1 MIQLKKG
8 KYKIYHILGKK
19 IGCTTNIKKRVQQ
32 EQGYKPGEYDILY
45 ETDDIVEASE
55 AERNLQKELKYKTD
69 IKLYKDLF
77 RKKMN
82 KHSSSQ
88 ATTTFKIS
96 PNNINAEFLKDI
108 TLELSEGIY
117 ELNNEDYI
125 DWILNNVHASQF
137 GPGTCYIYNKAFT
150 KAFKSNVH
158 AIYETGTSSFNK
170 IRNWARDRNLYQKGD
185 SKTQYV
191 KLMEEAGELA
201 QALLKQDKVEI
212 KDAIGDMV
220 IVLANLSELEGFKI
234 EDCIDESFNV
244 ISKRTGKMVNGTFV
258 KDE

>member
-1 MIQLKKG
+1 MIELKKG
-8 KYKIYHILGKK
+8 KYKIYHIPGVK
-19 IGCTTNIKKRVQQ
+19 IGCTTNVKKRVEE
-32 EQGYKPGEYDILY
+32 EQGYKPSEYDILY

-150 KAFKSNVH
+150 KAFKSN
-158 AIYETGTSSFNK
+158 GTSAFNK
-170 IRNWARDRNLYQKGD
+170 IRDWAKDRNLYQKGD

-201 QALLKQDKVEI
+201 QALLKQDKAEI

>member
-1 MIQLKKG
+1 MIELKKG
-8 KYKIYHILGKK
+8 KYKIYHIPGVK
-19 IGCTTNIKKRVQQ
+19 IGCTTNVKKRVEE
-32 EQGYKPGEYDILY
+32 EQGYKPSEYDILY

-158 AIYETGTSSFNK
+158 AIYETSTSSFNK

>member
-1 MIQLKKG
+1 MIELKPG
-8 KYKIYHILGKK
+8 KYKIYHIPGVK
-19 IGCTTNIKKRVQQ
+19 IGCTTNVKKRVEE

-82 KHSSSQ
+82 KHRSSQ
-88 ATTTFKIS
+88 ARTTFKIS

-150 KAFKSNVH
+150 KAFKSN
-158 AIYETGTSSFNK
+158 GTSAFNK
-170 IRNWARDRNLYQKGD
+170 IRDWAKDRNLYQKGD

-201 QALLKQDKVEI
+201 QALLKQDKAEI

>member
-1 MIQLKKG
+1 MIELKKG
-8 KYKIYHILGKK
+8 KYKIYHIPGVK
-19 IGCTTNIKKRVQQ
+19 IGCTTNVKKRVEE

-150 KAFKSNVH
+150 KAFKSN
-158 AIYETGTSSFNK
+158 GTSAFNK
-170 IRNWARDRNLYQKGD
+170 IRDWAKDRNLYQKGD

-201 QALLKQDKVEI
+201 QALLKQDKAEI

>member
-1 MIQLKKG
+1 MIELKKG
-8 KYKIYHILGKK
+8 KYKIYHIPGVK
-19 IGCTTNIKKRVQQ
+19 IGCTTNIKKRVEE

-96 PNNINAEFLKDI
+96 PNDINAEFLKDI
-108 TLELSEGIY
+108 TLELSEGVF

-150 KAFKSNVH
+150 KAFKPN
-158 AIYETGTSSFNK
+158 GTSAFNK
-170 IRNWARDRNLYQKGD
+170 IRDWAKDRNLYQKGD

-201 QALLKQDKVEI
+201 QALLKQNKPEI

-234 EDCIDESFNV
+234 EDCINESFNV

>member
-1 MIQLKKG
+1 MIELKKG
-8 KYKIYHILGKK
+8 KYKIYHIPGVK
-19 IGCTTNIKKRVQQ
+19 IGCTTNVKKRVEE

-96 PNNINAEFLKDI
+96 PNDINAEFLKDI
-108 TLELSEGIY
+108 TLELSEGVF

-125 DWILNNVHASQF
+125 DWILTNVHASQF

-150 KAFKSNVH
+150 KAFKPN
-158 AIYETGTSSFNK
+158 GTSAFNK
-170 IRNWARDRNLYQKGD
+170 IRDWAKDRNLYQKGD

-201 QALLKQDKVEI
+201 QALLKQDKAEI

-234 EDCIDESFNV
+234 EDCINDSFNV
-244 ISKRTGKMVNGTFV
+244 ISNRTGKMVNGTFV

>member
-1 MIQLKKG
+1 MIELKKG
-8 KYKIYHILGKK
+8 KYKIYHIPGVK
-19 IGCTTNIKKRVQQ
+19 IGCTTNVKKRVEE

-96 PNNINAEFLKDI
+96 PSDINAEFLKDI
-108 TLELSEGIY
+108 TLELPEGIY

-150 KAFKSNVH
+150 KAFKSN
-158 AIYETGTSSFNK
+158 GTSAFNK
-170 IRNWARDRNLYQKGD
+170 IRDWAKDRNLYQKGD

-201 QALLKQDKVEI
+201 QALLKQDKAEI

>member
-1 MIQLKKG
+1 MIELKKG
-8 KYKIYHILGKK
+8 KYKIYHIPGIK
-19 IGCTTNIKKRVQQ
+19 IGCTTNVKKRVEE

-96 PNNINAEFLKDI
+96 PNDINAEFLKDI

-125 DWILNNVHASQF
+125 DWILTNIHASQF

-150 KAFKSNVH
+150 KAFKPNS
-158 AIYETGTSSFNK
+158 TSAFNK
-170 IRNWARDRNLYQKGD
+170 IRDWAKDRNLYQKGD

-191 KLMEEAGELA
+191 KLIEEAGELA
-201 QALLKQDKVEI
+201 QALLKQNKPEI

-234 EDCIDESFNV
+234 EDCINESFNV

>member
-1 MIQLKKG
+1 MIELKKG
-8 KYKIYHILGKK
+8 KYKIYHIPGVK
-19 IGCTTNIKKRVQQ
+19 IGCTTNVKKRVEE

-150 KAFKSNVH
+150 KAFKSN
-158 AIYETGTSSFNK
+158 GTSAFNK
-170 IRNWARDRNLYQKGD
+170 IRDWAKDRNLYQKGD

-201 QALLKQDKVEI
+201 QALLKQNKVEI
-212 KDAIGDMV
+212 KDAIGDML

>member
-1 MIQLKKG
+1 MIELKTG
-8 KYKIYHILGKK
+8 KYKIYHIPGIK
-19 IGCTTNIKKRVQQ
+19 IGCTTNIKKRVEE

-96 PNNINAEFLKDI
+96 PNDINAEFLKDI
-108 TLELSEGIY
+108 TLELPEGVF

-125 DWILNNVHASQF
+125 DWILTNVHASQF

-150 KAFKSNVH
+150 KAFKPN
-158 AIYETGTSSFNK
+158 GTSAFNK
-170 IRNWARDRNLYQKGD
+170 IRDWAKDRNLYQKGN

-201 QALLKQDKVEI
+201 QALLKQDKAEI

-234 EDCIDESFNV
+234 EDCINDSFNV

>member
-1 MIQLKKG
+1 MIELKKG
-8 KYKIYHILGKK
+8 KYKIYHIPGVK
-19 IGCTTNIKKRVQQ
+19 IGCTTNVKKRVEE
-32 EQGYKPGEYDILY
+32 EQGYKPSEYDILY

-96 PNNINAEFLKDI
+96 PNDINAEFLKDI

-158 AIYETGTSSFNK
+158 AIYETSTSSFNK

>member
-1 MIQLKKG
+1 MIELKKG
-8 KYKIYHILGKK
+8 KYKIYHIPGVK
-19 IGCTTNIKKRVQQ
+19 IGCTTNIKKRVEE

-77 RKKMN
+77 QKKMN

-96 PNNINAEFLKDI
+96 PNDINAEFLKDI
-108 TLELSEGIY
+108 TLELPEGIY

-125 DWILNNVHASQF
+125 NWILSNVHASQF

-150 KAFKSNVH
+150 KAFKPNS
-158 AIYETGTSSFNK
+158 TSAFNK
-170 IRNWARDRNLYQKGD
+170 IRDWAKDRNLYQKGD

-201 QALLKQDKVEI
+201 QALLKQNKSEI

>member
-1 MIQLKKG
+1 MIELKKG
-8 KYKIYHILGKK
+8 KYKIYHIPGVK
-19 IGCTTNIKKRVQQ
+19 IGCTTNVKKRVEE

-201 QALLKQDKVEI
+201 QALLKQDKAEI

>member
-1 MIQLKKG
+1 MIELKKG
-8 KYKIYHILGKK
+8 KYKIYHIPGVK
-19 IGCTTNIKKRVQQ
+19 IGCTTNVKKRVEE

-96 PNNINAEFLKDI
+96 PSDINAEFLKDI
-108 TLELSEGIY
+108 TLELPEGIY
-117 ELNNEDYI
+117 ELSNENYI

-150 KAFKSNVH
+150 KAFKHNS
-158 AIYETGTSSFNK
+158 TSTFNK
-170 IRNWARDRNLYQKGD
+170 IRDWAKDRNLYQKGD

-201 QALLKQDKVEI
+201 QALLKQNKPEI

>member
-1 MIQLKKG
+1 MIELKKG
-8 KYKIYHILGKK
+8 KYKIYHIPGVK
-19 IGCTTNIKKRVQQ
+19 IGCTTNVKKRVEE
-32 EQGYKPGEYDILY
+32 EQGYKPSEYDILY

>member
-1 MIQLKKG
+1 MIELKKG
-8 KYKIYHILGKK
+8 KYKIYHIPGIK
-19 IGCTTNIKKRVQQ
+19 IGCTTNIKKRVEE

-96 PNNINAEFLKDI
+96 PSDINAEFLKDI
-108 TLELSEGIY
+108 TLELSEGVF
-117 ELNNEDYI
+117 ELNNQDYI
-125 DWILNNVHASQF
+125 DWILVNVHASQF

-150 KAFKSNVH
+150 KAFKSN
-158 AIYETGTSSFNK
+158 GTSAFNK
-170 IRNWARDRNLYQKGD
+170 IRNWAKDRNLYQKGD

-201 QALLKQDKVEI
+201 QALLKQNKPEI

-220 IVLANLSELEGFKI
+220 IVLANLSELEGFRI
-234 EDCIDESFNV
+234 EDCIDDSFNV

>member
-1 MIQLKKG
+1 MIELKKG
-8 KYKIYHILGKK
+8 KYKIYHIPGVK
-19 IGCTTNIKKRVQQ
+19 IGCTTNVKKRVEE

-96 PNNINAEFLKDI
+96 PNDINAEFLKDI

-125 DWILNNVHASQF
+125 DCILNNVHASQF

-150 KAFKSNVH
+150 KAFKSN
-158 AIYETGTSSFNK
+158 GTSAFNK
-170 IRNWARDRNLYQKGD
+170 IRDWAKDRNLYQKGD

-201 QALLKQDKVEI
+201 QALLKQNKSEI

>member
-1 MIQLKKG
+1 MALRLKSG
-8 KYKIYHILGKK
+8 KYKIYHIPGIK
-19 IGCTTNIKKRVQQ
+19 IGCTTNIKKRVEE
-32 EQGYKPGEYDILY
+32 EQGYKPGEYDIIY
-45 ETDDIVEASE
+45 ETDDIVEASK

-96 PNNINAEFLKDI
+96 RQDINAEFLKGI
-108 TLELSEGIY
+108 ELELPEGNFK
-117 ELNNEDYI
+117 LTNEDYI
-125 DWILNNVHASQF
+125 EWILQNVQSSQF
-137 GPGTCYIYNKAFT
+137 GPSTCYIYNKAFT
-150 KAFKSNVH
+150 KEFAKPNV
-158 AIYETGTSSFNK
+158 SSFNK
-170 IRNWARDRNLYQKGD
+170 IRDWAKERNLYQKGD

-201 QALLKQDKVEI
+201 QALLKQNKSEI

>member
-1 MIQLKKG
+1 MIELKKG
-8 KYKIYHILGKK
+8 KYKIYHIPGVK
-19 IGCTTNIKKRVQQ
+19 IGCTTNVKKRVEE

-96 PNNINAEFLKDI
+96 PSDINAEFLKDI

-125 DWILNNVHASQF
+125 NWILTNVHASQF

-150 KAFKSNVH
+150 KAFKPN
-158 AIYETGTSSFNK
+158 GTSAFNK
-170 IRNWARDRNLYQKGD
+170 IRDWAKDRNLYQKGD

-201 QALLKQDKVEI
+201 QALLKQNKPEI

-234 EDCIDESFNV
+234 EDCINESFNV

>member
-1 MIQLKKG
+1 MIELKPG
-8 KYKIYHILGKK
+8 KYKIYHIPGVK
-19 IGCTTNIKKRVQQ
+19 IGCTTNVKKRVEE

-150 KAFKSNVH
+150 KAFKSN
-158 AIYETGTSSFNK
+158 GTSAFNK
-170 IRNWARDRNLYQKGD
+170 IRDWAKDRNLYQKGD

-201 QALLKQDKVEI
+201 QALLKQDKAEI

>member
-1 MIQLKKG
+1 MIELKKG
-8 KYKIYHILGKK
+8 KYKIYHIPGVK
-19 IGCTTNIKKRVQQ
+19 IGCTTNIKKRVEE

-96 PNNINAEFLKDI
+96 PNDINAEFLKDI
-108 TLELSEGIY
+108 TLELSEGVF

-125 DWILNNVHASQF
+125 DWILTNVHASQF

-150 KAFKSNVH
+150 KAFKPNS
-158 AIYETGTSSFNK
+158 TSAFNK
-170 IRNWARDRNLYQKGD
+170 IRNWAKDRNLYQKGD

-201 QALLKQDKVEI
+201 QALLKQNKPEI

-234 EDCIDESFNV
+234 EDCINESFNV

>member
-1 MIQLKKG
+1 MIELQKG
-8 KYKIYHILGKK
+8 KYKIYHIPGVK
-19 IGCTTNIKKRVQQ
+19 IGCTTNVKKRVEE

-96 PNNINAEFLKDI
+96 PNDINAEFLKDI
-108 TLELSEGIY
+108 TLELPEGIF

-125 DWILNNVHASQF
+125 DWILTNVHASQF

-150 KAFKSNVH
+150 KAFKPNS
-158 AIYETGTSSFNK
+158 TSAFNK
-170 IRNWARDRNLYQKGD
+170 IRNWAKDRNLYQKGD

-201 QALLKQDKVEI
+201 QALLKQNKAEI

-234 EDCIDESFNV
+234 EDCINESFNV

>member
-1 MIQLKKG
+1 MIELKKG
-8 KYKIYHILGKK
+8 KYKIYHIPGVK
-19 IGCTTNIKKRVQQ
+19 IGCTTNVKKRVEE

-96 PNNINAEFLKDI
+96 PNDINAEFLKDI

-150 KAFKSNVH
+150 KAFKSN
-158 AIYETGTSSFNK
+158 GTSAFNK
-170 IRNWARDRNLYQKGD
+170 IRDWAKDRNLYQKGD

-201 QALLKQDKVEI
+201 QALLKQDKAEI

>member
-1 MIQLKKG
+1 MIELKKG
-8 KYKIYHILGKK
+8 KYKIYHIPGVK
-19 IGCTTNIKKRVQQ
+19 IGCTTNIKKRVEE

-77 RKKMN
+77 QKKMN

-96 PNNINAEFLKDI
+96 PSDINAEFLKDI

-158 AIYETGTSSFNK
+158 AIYETGTSAFNK
-170 IRNWARDRNLYQKGD
+170 IRDWAKDRILYQKGD

-201 QALLKQDKVEI
+201 QALLKQNKSEI

>member
-1 MIQLKKG
+1 MIELKKG
-8 KYKIYHILGKK
+8 KYKIYHIPGVK
-19 IGCTTNIKKRVQQ
+19 IGCTTNVKKRVEE

-96 PNNINAEFLKDI
+96 PNDINAEFLKDI
-108 TLELSEGIY
+108 TLELSEGVF

-150 KAFKSNVH
+150 KAFKSNSTL
-158 AIYETGTSSFNK
+158 AFNK
-170 IRNWARDRNLYQKGD
+170 IRDWAKDRNLYQKGD

-201 QALLKQDKVEI
+201 QALLKQNKPEI

-234 EDCIDESFNV
+234 EDCINESFNV

>member
-1 MIQLKKG
+1 MIELKKG
-8 KYKIYHILGKK
+8 KYKIYHIPGVK
-19 IGCTTNIKKRVQQ
+19 IGCTTNIKKRVEE

-96 PNNINAEFLKDI
+96 PSDINAEFLKDI
-108 TLELSEGIY
+108 TLELSEGVF
-117 ELNNEDYI
+117 ELNNQDYI
-125 DWILNNVHASQF
+125 DWILANVHASQF

-150 KAFKSNVH
+150 KAFKSN
-158 AIYETGTSSFNK
+158 GTSTFNK
-170 IRNWARDRNLYQKGD
+170 IRNWAKDRNLYQRGD

-201 QALLKQDKVEI
+201 QALLKQNKPEI

>member
-1 MIQLKKG
+1 MIELKKG
-8 KYKIYHILGKK
+8 KYKIYHIPGVK
-19 IGCTTNIKKRVQQ
+19 IGCTTNVKKRVEE

-96 PNNINAEFLKDI
+96 PSDINAEFLKDI
-108 TLELSEGIY
+108 TLELPEGIY
-117 ELNNEDYI
+117 ELSNENYI

-150 KAFKSNVH
+150 KAFKHNS
-158 AIYETGTSSFNK
+158 ASAFNK
-170 IRNWARDRNLYQKGD
+170 IRDWAKDRNLYQKGD

-201 QALLKQDKVEI
+201 QALLKQNKPEI

>member
-1 MIQLKKG
+1 MIELKKG
-8 KYKIYHILGKK
+8 KYKIYHIPGVK
-19 IGCTTNIKKRVQQ
+19 IGCTTNVKKRVEE

-96 PNNINAEFLKDI
+96 PNDINAEFLKDI
-108 TLELSEGIY
+108 TLELPEGVF
-117 ELNNEDYI
+117 ELSNEDYI
-125 DWILNNVHASQF
+125 DWILTNVHASQF

-150 KAFKSNVH
+150 KAFKAN
-158 AIYETGTSSFNK
+158 GTSAFNK
-170 IRNWARDRNLYQKGD
+170 IRDWAKDRNLYQKGD

-201 QALLKQDKVEI
+201 QALLKQNKPEI

-234 EDCIDESFNV
+234 EDCINESFNV

>member
-1 MIQLKKG
+1 MIELKKG
-8 KYKIYHILGKK
+8 KYKIYHIPGVK
-19 IGCTTNIKKRVQQ
+19 IGCTTNVKKRVEE
-32 EQGYKPGEYDILY
+32 EQGYKPSEYDILY

-137 GPGTCYIYNKAFT
+137 GPGTCYIYNIAFT
-150 KAFKSNVH
+150 KAFKSN
-158 AIYETGTSSFNK
+158 GTSAFNK
-170 IRNWARDRNLYQKGD
+170 IRDWAKDRNLYQKGD

-201 QALLKQDKVEI
+201 QALLKQDKAEI

>member
-1 MIQLKKG
+1 MIELKKG
-8 KYKIYHILGKK
+8 KYKIYHIPGVK
-19 IGCTTNIKKRVQQ
+19 IGCTTNVKKRVEE

-158 AIYETGTSSFNK
+158 AIYETSTSSFNK

-201 QALLKQDKVEI
+201 QALLKQDKAEI

-234 EDCIDESFNV
+234 EDCIDESFNI

>member
-1 MIQLKKG
+1 MIELKKG
-8 KYKIYHILGKK
+8 KYKIYHIPGVK
-19 IGCTTNIKKRVQQ
+19 IGCTTNVKKRVEE

-96 PNNINAEFLKDI
+96 PNDINAEFLKDI

-212 KDAIGDMV
+212 KDAIGDML

>member
-1 MIQLKKG
+1 MIELQKG
-8 KYKIYHILGKK
+8 KYKIYHIPGVK
-19 IGCTTNIKKRVQQ
+19 IGCTTNVKKRVEE

-96 PNNINAEFLKDI
+96 PNDINAEFLKDI

-150 KAFKSNVH
+150 KAFKSN
-158 AIYETGTSSFNK
+158 GTSAFNK
-170 IRNWARDRNLYQKGD
+170 IRDWAKDRNLYQKGD

-201 QALLKQDKVEI
+201 QALLKQNKPEI

>member
-1 MIQLKKG
+1 MIELKPG
-8 KYKIYHILGKK
+8 KYKIYHIPGVK
-19 IGCTTNIKKRVQQ
+19 IGCTTNVKKRVEE

-158 AIYETGTSSFNK
+158 AIYETSTSSFNK

>member
-1 MIQLKKG
+1 MIELKKG
-8 KYKIYHILGKK
+8 KYKIYHIPGVK
-19 IGCTTNIKKRVQQ
+19 IGCTTNVKKRVEE

-96 PNNINAEFLKDI
+96 PNDINAEFLKDI

-150 KAFKSNVH
+150 KAFKSN
-158 AIYETGTSSFNK
+158 GTSAFNK
-170 IRNWARDRNLYQKGD
+170 IRDWARDRNLYQKGD

>member
-1 MIQLKKG
+1 MIELKKG
-8 KYKIYHILGKK
+8 KYKIYHIPGVK
-19 IGCTTNIKKRVQQ
+19 IGCTTNVKKRVEE

-96 PNNINAEFLKDI
+96 PSDINAEFLKDI
-108 TLELSEGIY
+108 TLELPEGIY
-117 ELNNEDYI
+117 ELSNENYI
-125 DWILNNVHASQF
+125 DWILSNVHASQF

-150 KAFKSNVH
+150 KAFKPNS
-158 AIYETGTSSFNK
+158 TSAFNK
-170 IRNWARDRNLYQKGD
+170 IRDWAKDRNLYQKGD

-201 QALLKQDKVEI
+201 QALLKQDKAEI

-220 IVLANLSELEGFKI
+220 IVLANLSELEGFRI

>member
-1 MIQLKKG
+1 MIELKPG
-8 KYKIYHILGKK
+8 KYKIYHIPGVK
-19 IGCTTNIKKRVQQ
+19 IGCTTNVKKRVEE

>member
-1 MIQLKKG
+1 MIELKPG
-8 KYKIYHILGKK
+8 KYKIYHIPGVK
-19 IGCTTNIKKRVQQ
+19 IGCTTNVKKRVEE

-150 KAFKSNVH
+150 KAFKSN
-158 AIYETGTSSFNK
+158 GTSAFNK
-170 IRNWARDRNLYQKGD
+170 IRDWAKDRNLYQKGD

>member
-1 MIQLKKG
+1 MIELKKG
-8 KYKIYHILGKK
+8 KYKIYHIPGVK
-19 IGCTTNIKKRVQQ
+19 IGCTTNVKKRVEE
-32 EQGYKPGEYDILY
+32 EQGYKPSEYDILY

-150 KAFKSNVH
+150 KAFKANVH